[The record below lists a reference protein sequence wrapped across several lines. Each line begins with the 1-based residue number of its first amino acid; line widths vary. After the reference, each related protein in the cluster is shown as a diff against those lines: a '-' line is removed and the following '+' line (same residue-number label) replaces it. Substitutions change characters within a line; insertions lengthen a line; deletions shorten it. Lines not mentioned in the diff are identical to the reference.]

1 MTSKLFKT
9 FIREYNPTEVISYA
23 DRRWSHGNV
32 YNQIG
37 FTYSSSSPPSYWY
50 FKNTDRRYHRSNFMK
65 HLLKDKL
72 EIFDENKTEIENMLD
87 NNFNMI
93 YDCGTTKWV
102 YYPQANE

>member
-1 MTSKLFKT
+1 
-9 FIREYNPTEVISYA
+9 
-23 DRRWSHGNV
+23 
-32 YNQIG
+32 
-37 FTYSSSSPPSYWY
+37 
-50 FKNTDRRYHRSNFMK
+50 MK